1 MPSGARPGS
10 ETLSAL
16 QARFVGR
23 VLLDP
28 QRRLLGIVRDVL
40 VTPREKTPVF
50 VAFERPWSFWRA
62 LRSHKRRFAFPVAE
76 LQFSPCGALVA
87 PRSDAAIR
95 KDLDFHLEFV
105 APRHGPLLWLND
117 FLVEVQDHGRA
128 SVPG

>member
-1 MPSGARPGS
+1 MLSGARPAS
-10 ETLSAL
+10 ETLNAL

-28 QRRLLGIVRDVL
+28 QRRFLGVVRDVL

-50 VAFERPWSFWRA
+50 VACERPWSFWRA
-62 LRSHKRRFAFPVAE
+62 LRAHSRRFAYPVADLE
-76 LQFSPCGALVA
+76 ASPCGALVA

-95 KDLDFHLEFV
+95 KNLDFHLDFV

-117 FLVEVQDHGRA
+117 FLEVSH
-128 SVPG
+128 P